1 VRKIDEITV
10 GEKIHYQTSIDEKIH
25 YDFMRL
31 SGDVSPIHTDK
42 KFAEANGHKDCL
54 GYAFLLTSV
63 LSKVYGTI
71 FPGGSE
77 LCLKQ
82 ECNFPSPYYIG
93 DELRFTIEVL
103 NKNEKL
109 KLLTVMTTIENQDNM
124 TIFRGQGVFQL
135 SLTGK
140 IPKQSKD

>member
-1 VRKIDEITV
+1 MRKIDEISV
-10 GEKIHYQTSIDEKIH
+10 GEKIHYETSIDEEMH
-25 YDFMRL
+25 YAFMRL
-31 SGDVSPIHTDK
+31 SGDDSPIHTDK
-42 KFAEANGHKDCL
+42 EFAEANGHKDRI

-63 LSKVYGTI
+63 LSRVYGTI

-82 ECNFPSPYYIG
+82 ECNFPNPYYIG

-109 KLLTVMTTIENQDNM
+109 KLLTVMTLVENQEKA
-124 TIFRGQGVFQL
+124 TIFKGQAVFQL
-135 SLTGK
+135 SLA
-140 IPKQSKD
+140 KQGV